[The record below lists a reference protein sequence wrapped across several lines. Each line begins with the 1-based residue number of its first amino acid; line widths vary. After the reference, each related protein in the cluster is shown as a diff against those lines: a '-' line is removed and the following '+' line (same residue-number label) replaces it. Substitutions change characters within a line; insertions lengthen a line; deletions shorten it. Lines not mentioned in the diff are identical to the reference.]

1 MTSTIDSGAGIES
14 GRLAAKAQAV
24 ARERSRWALF
34 LDFDGTLVEIGESP
48 SAIVVPTHL
57 PLLLARLNAAL
68 DGAFAIV
75 TGRPVSD
82 IDRFLAPFRPTVA
95 GVHGAEI
102 RAPGGRRVEVAAG
115 PKQRKLVAGVRAL
128 CRRFHGVSLEF
139 KPGTVAVHYRA
150 NPEAGPP
157 LKTGLQQIVNES
169 PGDLVICSGRMVH
182 EILPRR
188 VSKGAA
194 IETLAELPAFRG
206 CRPLVIGDDVTDESA
221 FAAAVRLGGV
231 ALKVAGEHFP
241 PEDADFDDPAQ
252 LRSWLDLLAANLGA

>member
-1 MTSTIDSGAGIES
+1 MTSTIDSGAGNNP
-14 GRLAAKAQAV
+14 GALAAKAQAI

-34 LDFDGTLVEIGESP
+34 LDFDGTLVEIADSP
-48 SAIVVPTHL
+48 DAILVPSQL

-75 TGRPVSD
+75 TGRPVSA
-82 IDRFLAPFRPTVA
+82 IDRFLAPFRPTIA

-102 RAPGGRRVEVAAG
+102 RTPDGRRIEVAAG
-115 PKQRKLVAGVRAL
+115 PKQRKLIAGVRAL
-128 CRRFHGVSLEF
+128 CRRHQGVSLEF

-150 NPEAGPP
+150 NPEAGPQ
-157 LKTGLQQIVNES
+157 LKAGLQQIVNES
-169 PGDLVICSGRMVH
+169 PGDLAICSGRMVH
-182 EILPRR
+182 EILPSRI
-188 VSKGAA
+188 SKGAA

-231 ALKVAGEHFP
+231 ALKVAGEHFS
-241 PEDADFDDPAQ
+241 PEDADFDDPAD
-252 LRSWLDLLAANLGA
+252 LRSWLAVLASNLGA